1 MTTTHRRIHMASQ
14 EDLKTMYR
22 GVALMLATCGALCLG
37 RSLSLPDYTDDPLVI
52 RTTKGL
58 VRGVTSRSATD
69 KLVDIYWGIPYAKPP
84 IGEYRFRHPKPSDP
98 WTGIFNA
105 TEKPN
110 SCFQISDTF
119 FGNFAGSKMWNP
131 NTALSE
137 DCLKLNIWV
146 PRPRPKNAAV
156 LVWIFGGGFYS
167 GTTTLDVYDAKI
179 FASEEN
185 IIIVSMNYRVAS
197 LGFLFFGRPDSPG
210 NAGLYDQ
217 LMALEWVR
225 DNIANFGGN
234 PQNVTLFGE
243 SAGGVSVGLHL
254 LSSLS
259 RNLFSQAIMQSG
271 SATSPWAV
279 LDHKELITRGLRL
292 AEAVK
297 CPHDPNDMDLVIKCL
312 RKIDPMTLVNNESGS
327 LGIVDFPFV
336 PVVDGAFIDEHPSK
350 SLEMKN
356 FKKTNILMGSNTEEG
371 TFWIVYYLTDLFK
384 KEENVYLTRKDFIN
398 SVKELNPY
406 IGEVGQ
412 EAIIFQYTDWLD
424 PDDPIK
430 NRDAIDKIVGD
441 YHFTCSVNE
450 FAYRYAET
458 GNEVYMYYFTHRSSV
473 NPWPEWMGVMHGDE
487 IPFVFGEPLNPR
499 KNYNEQEKILAKRT
513 MRYWANFAKTG
524 KPSQGPGE
532 KWEKKYWPVYTP
544 YGREYLTLDINS
556 TKIGRG
562 PRAEYC
568 AFWQQYLPQLV
579 KRTSTQDN
587 SIPECISSGANS
599 WIILSLQNSVP
610 LLVTVVVH
618 IDVLFKINIISKTFS
633 S

>member
-1 MTTTHRRIHMASQ
+1 MMTKIHFREYEISQ
-14 EDLKTMYR
+14 DLFKTMR
-22 GVALMLATCGALCLG
+22 IGVALMLATCGVLCLDH
-37 RSLSLPDYTDDPLVI
+37 SIIMSENTEV

-58 VRGVTSRSATD
+58 VRGVTTRIATG
-69 KLVDIYWGIPYAKPP
+69 KFVDVYWGIPYAKPP
-84 IGEYRFRHPKPSDP
+84 VGEYRFRHPKPIDP
-98 WTGIFNA
+98 WTGVFSA

-110 SCFQISDTF
+110 SCYQISDTF
-119 FGNFAGSKMWNP
+119 FGNFSGSKMWNP
-131 NTALSE
+131 NTPLNE
-137 DCLKLNIWV
+137 NCLHLNVWV
-146 PRPRPKNAAV
+146 PRPRPTNAAV

-167 GTTTLDVYDAKI
+167 GTTTLNVYDAKI

-185 IIIVSMNYRVAS
+185 VIVVSMNYRVAS
-197 LGFLFFGRPDSPG
+197 LGFLYFGRPDSPG

-225 DNIANFGGN
+225 DNIASFGGN

-243 SAGGVSVGLHL
+243 SAGGVSIGLHL
-254 LSSLS
+254 MSSLS

-271 SATSPWAV
+271 SATSPWAI
-279 LDHKELITRGLRL
+279 LDHEELITRGLRL

-297 CPHDPNDMDLVIKCL
+297 CPYDQEDLDAVMKCL
-312 RKIDPMTLVNNESGS
+312 RETDPMILVENESGS
-327 LGIVDFPFV
+327 FGIVDFPFV

-350 SLEMKN
+350 SLERKN

-371 TFWIVYYLTDLFK
+371 TFWIIYYLTDLFK
-384 KEENVYLTRKDFIN
+384 RQEDVYPTREDFIR

-406 IGEVGQ
+406 IGDIGQ
-412 EAIIFQYTDWLD
+412 QAIIFQYTDWLD
-424 PDDPIK
+424 PDDPIR
-430 NRDAIDKIVGD
+430 NRDAIDKMVGD

-487 IPFVFGEPLNPR
+487 IPFVFGEPLNPT
-499 KNYNEQEKILAKRT
+499 NGYNEQEKVLAKRI

-532 KWEKKYWPVYTP
+532 KWEKIYWPVYTP
-544 YGREYLTLDINS
+544 YAREYLTLDLNS
-556 TKIGRG
+556 NKTGRG

-579 KRTSTQDN
+579 KATSPHVNPIRECN
-587 SIPECISSGANS
+587 SSSAISWNISAS
-599 WIILSLQNSVP
+599 AVIW
-610 LLVTVVVH
+610 LLVVAVIQERSMSV
-618 IDVLFKINIISKTFS
+618 ISNI
-633 S
+633 